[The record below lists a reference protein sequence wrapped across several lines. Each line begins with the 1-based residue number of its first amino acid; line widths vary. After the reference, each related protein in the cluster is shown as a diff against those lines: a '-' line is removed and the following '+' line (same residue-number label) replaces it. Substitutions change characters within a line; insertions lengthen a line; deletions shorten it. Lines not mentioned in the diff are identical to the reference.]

1 MYIRVLCSYRVSPR
15 LGSDLCV
22 EWNSRKLLS
31 EVEQINYLPEPYVE
45 TPNKGLP
52 INTQFPVMMV
62 VVVGNDWSHTGVE
75 MQR

>member
-1 MYIRVLCSYRVSPR
+1 
-15 LGSDLCV
+15 V